1 MSRKC
6 GIIAVLGEP
15 NAGKSTL
22 VNQLVG
28 SKVSIVTPKV
38 QTTRFNVRGVCIFED
53 TQFIFVDTPGIFD
66 ATKPF
71 EKAMVNAA
79 WAGIG
84 DADAALLIID
94 GTKPVTDA
102 FKAIVVQITTSKK
115 PIFLAINKID
125 KLKKDKVLAL
135 MAEYNDMADFAGVFM
150 ISALKGNGTEYL
162 KEHLARA
169 MPATEWLYPEDE
181 MTDIP
186 MRMLA
191 AEITREKLFFILGQE
206 LPYAILVETEAW
218 EEKENIVRIS
228 QVIYVQRES
237 QKMIVIGT
245 GGAMLKR
252 IGTSSRRELE
262 AMLEKKVHLSL
273 FVKIRENWKEDQ
285 AIYRMLGLE
294 YGKGQ

>member
-1 MSRKC
+1 MNKKC
-6 GIIAVLGEP
+6 GVVAVIGEP

-38 QTTRFNVRGVCIFED
+38 QTTRFNVRGVCIFEQ

-66 ATKPF
+66 ATKQF

-79 WAGIG
+79 WAGMG

-94 GTKPVTDA
+94 GTKPITDA
-102 FKAIVVQITTSKK
+102 FKLIIEQLIKSKK

-125 KLKKDKVLAL
+125 KLKKDKVLEL
-135 MAEYNDMADFAGVFM
+135 MSEYNALANFSGVFM
-150 ISALKGNGTEYL
+150 ISALKGSGIEYL

-169 MPATEWLYPEDE
+169 MPASEWLYPEDE

-186 MRMLA
+186 VRMLA
-191 AEITREKLFFILGQE
+191 AEITREKLFFMLGQE
-206 LPYAILVETEAW
+206 LPYAILVETEQW

-228 QVIYVQRES
+228 QAIYVQRES
-237 QKMIVIGT
+237 QKMIVIGK

-262 AMLEKKVHLSL
+262 ALLEKKVHLSL

-285 AIYRMLGLE
+285 AIYRMMGLE
-294 YGKGQ
+294 YHKS

>member
-1 MSRKC
+1 MNKKC
-6 GIIAVLGEP
+6 GVVAVIGEP

-38 QTTRFNVRGVCIFED
+38 QTTRFNVRGVCIFEQ

-66 ATKPF
+66 ATKQF

-79 WAGIG
+79 WAGMG

-94 GTKPVTDA
+94 GTKPITDA
-102 FKAIVVQITTSKK
+102 FKLIIEQLTKSKK

-125 KLKKDKVLAL
+125 KLKKDKVLEL
-135 MAEYNDMADFAGVFM
+135 MSEYNALANFSGVFM
-150 ISALKGNGTEYL
+150 ISALKGSGIEYL

-169 MPATEWLYPEDE
+169 MPASEWLYPEDE

-186 MRMLA
+186 VRMLA
-191 AEITREKLFFILGQE
+191 AEITREKLFFMLGQE
-206 LPYAILVETEAW
+206 LPYAILVETEQW
-218 EEKENIVRIS
+218 EEKENIVRIL
-228 QVIYVQRES
+228 QAIYVQRES
-237 QKMIVIGT
+237 QKMIVIGK

-262 AMLEKKVHLSL
+262 TLLEKKVHLSL

-285 AIYRMLGLE
+285 AIYRMMGLE
-294 YGKGQ
+294 YHKS

>member
-1 MSRKC
+1 MEKKC
-6 GIIAVLGEP
+6 GVISVVGEP

-38 QTTRFNVRGVCIFED
+38 QTTRFNVRGVCAFED

-66 ATKPF
+66 ASKQF

-84 DADAALLIID
+84 DADAVLLIVD
-94 GTKPVTDA
+94 GTRSISDA
-102 FKAIVVQITTSKK
+102 VVDIAEGLMKSKK
-115 PIFLAINKID
+115 PLFLAINKID
-125 KLKKDKVLAL
+125 KVKKEQLIVL
-135 MAEYNDMADFAGVFM
+135 MAEYNRVAKFEGIFM
-150 ISALKGNGTEYL
+150 ISALKGSGIDYL

-169 MPATEWLYPEDE
+169 MPQSPWLYPEDE

-186 MRMLA
+186 VRMLA

-206 LPYAILVETEAW
+206 LPYAVLVETETW
-218 EEKENIVRIS
+218 EEKPDIIKIS
-228 QVIYVQRES
+228 QAVYVQRES
-237 QKMIVIGT
+237 QKKIVIGA

-262 AMLEKKVHLSL
+262 KLLEKKVHLAL

-285 AIYRMLGLE
+285 AIYRMMGLE
-294 YGKGQ
+294 YRK

>member
-1 MSRKC
+1 MKNKC

-38 QTTRFNVRGVCIFED
+38 QTTRFNVRGVCVFED

-66 ATKPF
+66 AAKPF

-84 DADAALLIID
+84 DADAGLLIVD
-94 GTKPVTDA
+94 GTKPISEALTLIA
-102 FKAIVVQITTSKK
+102 EGLMKTRK
-115 PIFLAINKID
+115 PVFLAINKVD
-125 KLKKDKVLAL
+125 KIKKEQLIML
-135 MAEYNDMADFAGVFM
+135 MAEYNRVAKFEGIFM
-150 ISALKGNGTEYL
+150 ISALKGSAIDYL

-169 MPATEWLYPEDE
+169 MPESPWLYPEDE

-191 AEITREKLFFILGQE
+191 AEITREKLFMILGQE
-206 LPYAILVETEAW
+206 LPYAIMVETENW
-218 EEKENIVRIS
+218 EEKDNIVRIS
-228 QVIYVQRES
+228 QVVYVQRES
-237 QKMIVIGT
+237 QKKIVIGA

-252 IGTSSRRELE
+252 IGSSSRRELE
-262 AMLEKKVHLSL
+262 KLLEKKVHLAL

-285 AIYRMLGLE
+285 AIYRMMGLE
-294 YGKGQ
+294 YKK

>member
-1 MSRKC
+1 MIKKC
-6 GIIAVLGEP
+6 GVIAVIGEP

-66 ATKPF
+66 ASKQF

-84 DADAALLIID
+84 DADAALLIVD
-94 GTKPVTDA
+94 GTKSISDA
-102 FKAIVVQITTSKK
+102 LTNIAEGLRKTKK
-115 PIFLAINKID
+115 PLFLAINKID
-125 KLKKDKVLAL
+125 KLKKEQLIVL
-135 MAEYNDMADFAGVFM
+135 MAEYNRVAKFEGIFM
-150 ISALKGNGTEYL
+150 ISALKGSGVDYL

-169 MPATEWLYPEDE
+169 MPESPWLYPEDE

-186 MRMLA
+186 VRMLA

-206 LPYAILVETEAW
+206 LPYAVLVETESW
-218 EEKENIVRIS
+218 EEKENIIKIS
-228 QVIYVQRES
+228 QAVYVQRES
-237 QKMIVIGT
+237 QKKIVIGA

-262 AMLEKKVHLSL
+262 KLLEKKVHLGL

-294 YGKGQ
+294 YKK